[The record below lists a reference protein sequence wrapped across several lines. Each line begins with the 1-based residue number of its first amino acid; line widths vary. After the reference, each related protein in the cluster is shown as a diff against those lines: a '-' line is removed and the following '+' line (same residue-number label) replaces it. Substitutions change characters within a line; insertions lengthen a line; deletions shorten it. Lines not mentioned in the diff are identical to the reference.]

1 MKAWK
6 KKYQI
11 LSWVMPLVVVLDQL
25 TKWEVVKN
33 FSLGQTRS
41 IVPGIFDL
49 TYVRN
54 TGAAFGILAH
64 ADARWRVPF
73 FVLVPLVALLAIFQV
88 FRRISEK
95 DLKLA
100 YALALVMGGAI
111 GNLIDRAWLNYVVD
125 FLLFHWKYEW
135 QFPAFN
141 IADSAICVGVGILML
156 DLFHAPD
163 SV

>member
-11 LSWVMPLVVVLDQL
+11 LSWVTPLVVVLDQL

-73 FVLVPLVALLAIFQV
+73 FVLVPLVALVAIFQV
-88 FRRISEK
+88 FRRIGEK

-100 YALALVMGGAI
+100 YALALVMGGAV

>member
-11 LSWVMPLVVVLDQL
+11 LSWVTPLVVVLDQL

-64 ADARWRVPF
+64 ADARWRIPF
-73 FVLVPLVALLAIFQV
+73 FVLVPLVALVAIFQV
-88 FRRISEK
+88 FRRIGEK

-100 YALALVMGGAI
+100 YALALVMGGAV

>member
-1 MKAWK
+1 VKAWK

-11 LSWVMPLVVVLDQL
+11 LSWVTPLVVVLDQL

-64 ADARWRVPF
+64 ADARWRIPF
-73 FVLVPLVALLAIFQV
+73 FVLVPLVALVAIFQV
-88 FRRISEK
+88 FRRIGEK

-100 YALALVMGGAI
+100 YALALVMGGAV

-163 SV
+163 TV

>member
-1 MKAWK
+1 VKAWK

-11 LSWVMPLVVVLDQL
+11 LSWVTPLVVVLDQL

-64 ADARWRVPF
+64 ADARWRIPF
-73 FVLVPLVALLAIFQV
+73 FVLVPLVALVAIFQV
-88 FRRISEK
+88 FRRIGEK

-100 YALALVMGGAI
+100 YALALVMGGAV

>member
-1 MKAWK
+1 VKAWK

-88 FRRISEK
+88 FRRIGEK

>member
-11 LSWVMPLVVVLDQL
+11 LSWVTPLVVVLDQL

-73 FVLVPLVALLAIFQV
+73 FVLVPLVALVAIFQV
-88 FRRISEK
+88 FRRIGEK

-100 YALALVMGGAI
+100 YALALVMGGAV

-163 SV
+163 SI

>member
-41 IVPGIFDL
+41 IIPGIFDL

-88 FRRISEK
+88 FRRIGEK

>member
-41 IVPGIFDL
+41 IIPGIFDL

-73 FVLVPLVALLAIFQV
+73 FVLVPLVALLAIFHV
-88 FRRISEK
+88 FRRIGEK

>member
-1 MKAWK
+1 VKAWK

-41 IVPGIFDL
+41 IIPGIFDL

-88 FRRISEK
+88 FRRIGEK

>member
-1 MKAWK
+1 VKAWK

-11 LSWVMPLVVVLDQL
+11 LSWVTPLVVVLDQL

-73 FVLVPLVALLAIFQV
+73 FVLVPLVALVAIFQV
-88 FRRISEK
+88 FRRIGEK

-100 YALALVMGGAI
+100 YALALVMGGAV

>member
-1 MKAWK
+1 MKSWK

-11 LSWVMPLVVVLDQL
+11 LSWVTPLVVVLDQL

-73 FVLVPLVALLAIFQV
+73 FVLVPLVALVAIFQV
-88 FRRISEK
+88 FRRIGEK

-100 YALALVMGGAI
+100 YALALVMGGAV

-125 FLLFHWKYEW
+125 FLLFHWNYEW

>member
-88 FRRISEK
+88 FRRIGEK

>member
-11 LSWVMPLVVVLDQL
+11 LSWVTPLVVVLDQL

-64 ADARWRVPF
+64 ADARWRIPF
-73 FVLVPLVALLAIFQV
+73 FVLVPLVALVAIFQV
-88 FRRISEK
+88 FRRIGEK

-100 YALALVMGGAI
+100 YALALVMGGAV

-163 SV
+163 SI

>member
-11 LSWVMPLVVVLDQL
+11 LSWVTPLVVVLDQL

-64 ADARWRVPF
+64 ADARWRIPF
-73 FVLVPLVALLAIFQV
+73 FVLVPLVALVAIFQV
-88 FRRISEK
+88 FRRIGEK

-100 YALALVMGGAI
+100 YALALVMGGAV
-111 GNLIDRAWLNYVVD
+111 GNLIDRAWLNYVID

-156 DLFHAPD
+156 DLFHVPD

>member
-11 LSWVMPLVVVLDQL
+11 LSWVTPLVVVLDQL

-64 ADARWRVPF
+64 ADARWRIPF
-73 FVLVPLVALLAIFQV
+73 FVLVPLVALVAIFQV
-88 FRRISEK
+88 FRRIGEK

-100 YALALVMGGAI
+100 YALALVMGGAV

-163 SV
+163 TV

>member
-11 LSWVMPLVVVLDQL
+11 LSWVTPLVVVLDQL

-41 IVPGIFDL
+41 IIPGLFDL

-73 FVLVPLVALLAIFQV
+73 FVLVPLVALIAIFQV
-88 FRRISEK
+88 FRRIGEK